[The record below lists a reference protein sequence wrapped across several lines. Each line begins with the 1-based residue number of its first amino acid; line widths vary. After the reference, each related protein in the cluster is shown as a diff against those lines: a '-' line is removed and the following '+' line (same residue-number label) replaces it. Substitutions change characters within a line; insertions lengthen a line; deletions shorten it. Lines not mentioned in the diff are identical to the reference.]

1 MKLIRARNVKSK
13 EFRWNQIMNAA
24 MKEFAQRPYQEITIS
39 QICNHLPFSRENL
52 YKNYVKS
59 KEEIFLIVLEKEFTL
74 WVDSFLLSN
83 NQTSDI
89 SPDEFAKIWANSL
102 SKRKKLLSLL
112 VILQTIIEKNVN
124 LEQLTKFKKEFHYQM
139 ERLIPTLL
147 TMFPKFNPKSL
158 NHFIQYQYY
167 LILGIYPSSNP
178 TELQKKANKKAGIN
192 YSFPDFEKEY
202 ADYIFE
208 WNISEVTLVKIWFNE
223 KNGNIN
229 IKMDDDCLH
238 CYYFWSNTFNSR
250 KEICAQRNNSQCTK
264 RKNLASLVKYR
275 GV

>member
-124 LEQLTKFKKEFHYQM
+124 LEQLTKFKK
-139 ERLIPTLL
+139 RI
-147 TMFPKFNPKSL
+147 SL
-158 NHFIQYQYY
+158 
-167 LILGIYPSSNP
+167 SNGE
-178 TELQKKANKKAGIN
+178 TDS
-192 YSFPDFEKEY
+192 YSFDHVSQIQPKITKPFHP
-202 ADYIFE
+202 
-208 WNISEVTLVKIWFNE
+208 ISIL
-223 KNGNIN
+223 
-229 IKMDDDCLH
+229 
-238 CYYFWSNTFNSR
+238 FNSWYISLIKSNR
-250 KEICAQRNNSQCTK
+250 ITKKSQ
-264 RKNLASLVKYR
+264 
-275 GV
+275 

>member
-13 EFRWNQIMNAA
+13 EFRWNQIMNAV

-52 YKNYVKS
+52 YKNCKI

-139 ERLIPTLL
+139 ERLILL
-147 TMFPKFNPKSL
+147 FDHVSQIQPKITKPFHPIS
-158 NHFIQYQYY
+158 
-167 LILGIYPSSNP
+167 IL
-178 TELQKKANKKAGIN
+178 
-192 YSFPDFEKEY
+192 
-202 ADYIFE
+202 
-208 WNISEVTLVKIWFNE
+208 
-223 KNGNIN
+223 
-229 IKMDDDCLH
+229 
-238 CYYFWSNTFNSR
+238 FNSWYISLIKSNR
-250 KEICAQRNNSQCTK
+250 ITKKSQ
-264 RKNLASLVKYR
+264 
-275 GV
+275 

>member
-24 MKEFAQRPYQEITIS
+24 MKEFAQRPFQEITIS

-59 KEEIFLIVLEKEFTL
+59 KEEIFLIVLVKEFTL
-74 WVDSFLLSN
+74 WVDSFLISN

-202 ADYIFE
+202 ADCVIIYL
-208 WNISEVTLVKIWFNE
+208 NGISAK
-223 KNGNIN
+223 
-229 IKMDDDCLH
+229 
-238 CYYFWSNTFNSR
+238 
-250 KEICAQRNNSQCTK
+250 
-264 RKNLASLVKYR
+264 
-275 GV
+275 